1 MVKKQRNRRSLRKN
15 KNKSKKNK
23 VRFLGVNSAGISSKL
38 HSFKNVVNAL
48 QPSVFFIQET
58 KLKRQGKLKL
68 DNFIIYEL
76 NRKKRNGGGLAIGV
90 VEELKPVWISE
101 GDDTT
106 EVLVVEID
114 ISGFKVRCV
123 GGYGP
128 QEKDTI
134 EKKKAFWAKLST
146 EVNDAMENDA

>member
-1 MVKKQRNRRSLRKN
+1 MQ
-15 KNKSKKNK
+15 
-23 VRFLGVNSAGISSKL
+23 
-38 HSFKNVVNAL
+38 
-48 QPSVFFIQET
+48 
-58 KLKRQGKLKL
+58 
-68 DNFIIYEL
+68 
-76 NRKKRNGGGLAIGV
+76 
-90 VEELKPVWISE
+90 PVWISE
-101 GDDTT
+101 GDDIT

-146 EVNDAMENDA
+146 